1 MFETFIK
8 EALGQ
13 QGEPSVPRSG
23 AQVGLHLRR
32 GPGLGKFARLGD
44 EAAMRASG
52 SMFAVVS
59 EETAQVAAG

>member
-8 EALGQ
+8 KALGQ

-23 AQVGLHLRR
+23 AQAGLHL
-32 GPGLGKFARLGD
+32 PGLGKFARLGD
-44 EAAMRASG
+44 EAAMHASG